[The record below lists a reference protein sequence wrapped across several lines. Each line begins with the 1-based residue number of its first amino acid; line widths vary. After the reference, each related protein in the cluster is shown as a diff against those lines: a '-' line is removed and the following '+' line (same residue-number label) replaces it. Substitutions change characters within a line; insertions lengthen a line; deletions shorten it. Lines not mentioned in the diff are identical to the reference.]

1 MSFLQRDIA
10 GASGQSWLLA
20 SAQVGVSLLQARE
33 TMRTALQS
41 AEMEGARQATIAGRA
56 TFSGSMERFQ
66 IRTAAGYEES
76 LRRQQFGQAIG
87 AQRAASGAAGVIGG
101 RTQRLIEARSQA
113 AFTRE
118 QAMARYQRD
127 MSIEASRY
135 RETTALEDA
144 RTATQ
149 MAFTQAGQQRR
160 QATLSFWGDVVNTAS
175 SLFGG

>member
-1 MSFLQRDIA
+1 MSTASFLLA
-10 GASGQSWLLA
+10 GAQI
-20 SAQVGVSLLQARE
+20 GVSLFQARE
-33 TMRTALQS
+33 QMAAAAQM
-41 AEMEGARQATIAGRA
+41 AEMEGARQATIAGRTA
-56 TFSGSMERFQ
+56 FGGAMERFQ

-101 RTQRLIEARSQA
+101 RTQQLIEARSQA

-135 RETTALEDA
+135 RETTALADA

-149 MAFTQAGQQRR
+149 MAFAQAGQAQR
-160 QATLSFWGDVVNTAS
+160 QAQLSFLGSAIGTGFQLWGNN
-175 SLFGG
+175 

>member
-1 MSFLQRDIA
+1 MSFLQREFA
-10 GASGQSWLLA
+10 GATGQSWLLA
-20 SAQVGVSLLQARE
+20 GAQLGVSLFQARE
-33 TMRTALQS
+33 QMAAASRA

-56 TFSGSMERFQ
+56 AFGGAMERFQ

-101 RTQRLIEARSQA
+101 RTQQLIEARSQA

-118 QAMARYQRD
+118 QAMARYQRE
-127 MSIEASRY
+127 MSLEASRF

-160 QATLSFWGDVVNTAS
+160 QATLTFWGDVVNTAS

>member
-1 MSFLQRDIA
+1 MSFSNIA
-10 GASGQSWLLA
+10 GGSGQSWVLA
-20 SAQVGVSLLQARE
+20 TAEVGISLMQARE

-101 RTQRLIEARSQA
+101 RTQRLIEARSQG

-118 QAMARYQRD
+118 QAMSRYQRE
-127 MSIEASRY
+127 MSLEASRF
-135 RETTALEDA
+135 RETTALTDA

-149 MAFTQAGQQRR
+149 MAFAQAGQQQR
-160 QATLSFWGDVVNTAS
+160 QAQLSFLGSVAGAGFQLWGNN
-175 SLFGG
+175 